1 MTVQL
6 HTQTCEVPSEQVST
20 AKPQDRSSDSVAGHQ
35 HQWPGSPQRFVHK
48 RKKSTPKNQTNKE
61 NQSKTKAKR
70 TTKPTRKKRRL
81 QAAVYGGSLQ
91 ATSGMSHAGGRGGS
105 VDMLFWVWLFVFA
118 SHVLFLCF
126 ALLYFLQY
134 LNFLRG
140 SRALGLSSSPLPQV
154 VCAKP
159 QSMTVTVQ
167 LHTETC
173 KMPSEQGHS
182 KA

>member
-1 MTVQL
+1 MQKVFQ
-6 HTQTCEVPSEQVST
+6 
-20 AKPQDRSSDSVAGHQ
+20 K
-35 HQWPGSPQRFVHK
+35 
-48 RKKSTPKNQTNKE
+48 
-61 NQSKTKAKR
+61 
-70 TTKPTRKKRRL
+70 KKRSEAKQIQKEQLNQKEIKEGYGR
-81 QAAVYGGSLQ
+81 QFMGGSLQ